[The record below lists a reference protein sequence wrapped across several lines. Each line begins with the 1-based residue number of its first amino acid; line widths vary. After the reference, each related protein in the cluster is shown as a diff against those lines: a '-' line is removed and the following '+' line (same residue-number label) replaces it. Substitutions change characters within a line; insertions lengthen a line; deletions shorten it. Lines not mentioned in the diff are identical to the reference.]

1 MTAHPLD
8 RPVWNALNT
17 GWAEFAKGDVRA
29 RQLSPQYGPF
39 AGSADVT
46 PGSQSALAA
55 LDPGPDG
62 LWIVEPEAWPAPEGM
77 TADHHAFCHQMIADV
92 VPEFDGAF
100 EVHSLTEADAPEMHD
115 LAIATRPGPFAS
127 HTHQLSQFIGVKHDG
142 KLVAM
147 AGERMKMP
155 GFAEVSGV
163 CTYPEFR
170 GRGYAA
176 GLMRLVASRTMARGE
191 KPFLHTYADNAG
203 AIALYKTLGFRFR
216 REIILTKLQRVN
228 SEP

>member
-8 RPVWNALNT
+8 RPVWSALTT
-17 GWAEFAKGDVRA
+17 GWAARAKGDAKA

-39 AGSADVT
+39 AAAADTTVE
-46 PGSQSALAA
+46 SQQALAA
-55 LDPGPDG
+55 LEPGVDG
-62 LWIVEPEAWPAPEGM
+62 LWVVEPEEWPAPDGM
-77 TADHHAFCHQMIADV
+77 VVDHYALCHQMIADA
-92 VPEFDGAF
+92 VPRFDNGF
-100 EVHSLTEADAPEMHD
+100 EVHELTEADAPEMYA
-115 LAIATRPGPFAS
+115 LAITTRPGPFAS
-127 HTHQLSQFIGVKHDG
+127 HTHQLSQFVGVKQDG

-147 AGERMKMP
+147 AGERMKTT

-163 CTYPEFR
+163 CTYPDFR

-176 GLMRLVASRTMARGE
+176 GLMRIVANRIVARDE

-216 REIILTKLQRVN
+216 REVMLTVLKPITRV
-228 SEP
+228 

>member
-8 RPVWNALNT
+8 RPVWNALTT
-17 GWAEFAKGDVRA
+17 GWAERSLGDGRA
-29 RQLSPQYGPF
+29 RQLSPQFGPF
-39 AGSADVT
+39 AAAADTT
-46 PGSQSALAA
+46 PDSQRALGALA
-55 LDPGPDG
+55 PGPDG
-62 LWIVEPEAWPAPEGM
+62 LWVVEPDEWPAPDGM
-77 TADHHAFCHQMIADV
+77 VVDHHALCHQMIADA
-92 VPEFDGAF
+92 VPPFDGGF
-100 EVHSLTEADAPEMHD
+100 EVYELTEADAAEMYD

-127 HTHQLSQFIGVKHDG
+127 QTHRLSQFIAAKHDG
-142 KLVAM
+142 RLVAM
-147 AGERMKMP
+147 AGERMKTT

-176 GLMRLVASRTMARGE
+176 GLMRIVANRIVARGE

-216 REIILTKLQRVN
+216 RELMLTVLRPLTRV
-228 SEP
+228 

>member
-8 RPVWNALNT
+8 RPVWSALNT
-17 GWAEFAKGDVRA
+17 GWARFARGDERA
-29 RQLSPQYGPF
+29 WQLSPQYGPF
-39 AGSADVT
+39 AAAADVT
-46 PGSQSALAA
+46 SQNALAA

-62 LWIVEPEAWPAPEGM
+62 LWIVEPEAWPAPDGL
-77 TADHHAFCHQMIADV
+77 TADHHALCHQMIADA

-100 EVHSLTEADAPEMHD
+100 EIHTLTEADTAEMYD

-127 HTHQLSQFIGVKHDG
+127 HTHQLSQFVGVKHDG

-147 AGERMKMP
+147 AGERMKTT

-176 GLMRLVASRTMARGE
+176 GLMRLVANRIIARGE
-191 KPFLHTYADNAG
+191 TPFLHTYADNAG

-216 REIILTKLQRVN
+216 REVTLTVLVRRQ
-228 SEP
+228 S